1 MKIPE
6 PHEFSTQALE
16 FLLNAAPQNS
26 LFTKMSAY
34 SAGCRA
40 EQQLTFDIKCFNQ
53 LVFLRSY
60 KLRIIITLVR
70 YSYQLHCT
78 INMKY
83 QNGGRSARTHI
94 INKKF
99 LGFKGTDDFLFIRI
113 LEIDCLSNTRTGQ
126 RISIFM
132 QCG

>member
-16 FLLNAAPQNS
+16 FLLNTAPQNS

-34 SAGCRA
+34 SAAFR
-40 EQQLTFDIKCFNQ
+40 ETFDIKYFNQ
-53 LVFLRSY
+53 LVFPRPF
-60 KLRIIITLVR
+60 KLKIIITLVR
-70 YSYQLHCT
+70 YSYQLRCT

-83 QNGGRSARTHI
+83 QNGGRSAQTHI
-94 INKKF
+94 INKQS